1 MDESEDTDDELLAV
15 KILQKLTEVQ
25 LIWQGI

>member
-1 MDESEDTDDELLAV
+1 MDESEDMDDELLAV